1 MDKYVIGIDG
11 GGTGSKGIT
20 ADVKGNIL
28 SHFRGGATNYNGGKK
43 EEIDANVMEVL
54 EEASY
59 GRKKSD
65 CKAICIG
72 SAGISNED
80 AVSALQD
87 AVKKA
92 GFKCPVTITADSDTA
107 HAGALNNQ
115 EGIILIAGTGSICF
129 AKRKD
134 GVTRRVGGYGHLIDD
149 EGSAYDISRRI
160 LRAVVRDIDR
170 RGEPTVLTELVFEQL
185 QTDKMEK
192 MISWLYA
199 KERTKKEIAYLAML
213 LGEAVNRKDVV
224 AGEIVEEI
232 AQALV
237 ELSVPAIEF
246 MEKKTILA
254 VSGSVL
260 KFNHSIQEAFTRKL
274 QSLYPEGFGTPEGLR
289 IQDAENEADYG
300 AVLLALDSIR
310 KNKAIPKGAEKKAWL
325 RQELT
330 EKNFG

>member
-43 EEIDANVMEVL
+43 EEIDANVMELL
-54 EEASY
+54 EVAAG
-59 GRKKSD
+59 GRQQAD

-80 AVSALQD
+80 AVHALQD
-87 AVKKA
+87 VVRRA

-115 EGIILIAGTGSICF
+115 EGIILIAGTGSICL

-134 GVTRRVGGYGHLIDD
+134 GAARRVGGYGHLIDD
-149 EGSAYDISRRI
+149 DGSAYDIAIRI
-160 LRAVVRDIDR
+160 LRAVVRDLDK
-170 RGEPTVLTELVFEQL
+170 RGEPTVLAELVFEQL

-192 MISWLYA
+192 LISWLYA
-199 KERTKKEIAYLAML
+199 KERTKKDIAYLAML
-213 LGEAVNRKDVV
+213 LGEALNRKDAV
-224 AGEIVEEI
+224 AQKIVEETV
-232 AQALV
+232 QALAK
-237 ELSVPAIEF
+237 LSVPAIEF

-260 KFNHSIQEAFTRKL
+260 KFNQSIRKAFSDTL
-274 QSLYPEGFGTPEGLR
+274 QSMYPEGFGTPEGVR
-289 IQDAENEADYG
+289 IQDAQNEADYG
-300 AVLLALDSIR
+300 AVLLALDSM
-310 KNKAIPKGAEKKAWL
+310 KK
-325 RQELT
+325 
-330 EKNFG
+330 K